1 MTKINDD
8 LIVIIG
14 GTGSK
19 TTLLVD
25 VAKNFSMTYGPEL
38 HFKSVAD
45 HLKFLLKKSRFIYL
59 YRKVR

>member
-1 MTKINDD
+1 MTKINDE
-8 LIVIIG
+8 LIAIIG

-45 HLKFLLKKSRFIYL
+45 HLKFLLH
-59 YRKVR
+59 